1 MGTSEYRPL
10 REGNNADMCRGID
23 ASCVGLR
30 LFSWMN
36 ARGDGGVKTFSFLK
50 RHKLSLVI
58 ALALLMVQAYCEL
71 TLPTIM
77 SQIVDTGI
85 SRGGIDSVVPER
97 IGQDALADVELF
109 LSEAEKTS
117 VEAAFSA
124 PDADGVR
131 TLTGTDAERAE
142 LEDFLGQAEMLTYQF
157 KQGVATEQLT
167 TSLEH
172 AQPAASDEAAG
183 GPSTGSAQEPSSAAG
198 RASSA
203 STSSDAVG
211 TASPSS
217 SEAAGTAASS
227 AAASSS
233 PSDMAPGDAAASASS
248 AAPASPDLTAAL
260 GDTIDTADLRT
271 LIDAGALSAD
281 QLVEARAQLMD
292 ELGDTADTVVE
303 ARAVAFVKAA
313 YARAGVDTDQIQ
325 TGYLMREGAIML
337 GYALLGALCAVGA
350 AANASRTAARVAR
363 DLRHDVY
370 ARVLSFSPAEM
381 AEFSEASLITRATN
395 DIQQIQM
402 VLVMCMRIVL
412 FAPCMGIGAVVKVAG
427 FGATGL
433 QWIIVAGLI
442 VISCVIGVLMAL
454 TMPRFRRMQELVDA
468 NNLVAREILT
478 GIMPIRAFGR
488 ACSEEGRY
496 DEANRALTGTYI
508 FTNRAMSFMMPLMMV
523 IMNVISVA
531 IVWFGGHGVD
541 AGTMQVGDLMA
552 YMNYTMQVVMSFMI
566 ITMVAVMLP
575 RADIA
580 SERVQQVLARTSS
593 IEDPVAS
600 LAGARRLMTAE
611 GEEMPWRGELAF
623 KDVSFSYPG
632 ADEPTI
638 SHVSFTVRPGQTL
651 GIIGSTGVGKS
662 TLVQLI
668 PRLYDVTA
676 GSVTLDGIDVRQ
688 IGLRELRAQIGYVPQ
703 KGMLFSGDIA
713 SNIAFGNA
721 DMDATDIEWA
731 AQTAQA
737 SEFIALKPEGLASPI
752 AQGGTNVSGGQ
763 RQRLAIARALAIR
776 PKVLVFDDSFSALDY
791 KTDAALRAAL
801 AEQAGRTA
809 QVIVAQRIATIMHA
823 DQIVVL
829 DDGRV
834 VGQGTHEELLRS
846 CQAYREIATSQLSAA
861 ELGLGET
868 GAVEP
873 GLSGGTP
880 AAELDSDKAATPAPG
895 PREPEA
901 TAGPSSNEPG
911 ATAEPDSREPGA
923 TAEPNPHD
931 AACRG
936 AHAEGGV
943 A

>member
-1 MGTSEYRPL
+1 MGTSGYWRL

-30 LFSWMN
+30 LFSWKR
-36 ARGDGGVKTFSFLK
+36 ARGDGDVKTFSFLK

-58 ALALLMVQAYCEL
+58 AFALLMVQAYCEL

-117 VEAAFSA
+117 VEAAFSV

-131 TLTGTDAERAE
+131 TFTGTDAERAE
-142 LEDFLGQAEMLTYQF
+142 LEDFLGQAEMLAYQF
-157 KQGVATEQLT
+157 EQGVATEQLMA
-167 TSLEH
+167 SLEQAH
-172 AQPAASDEAAG
+172 PATSDEAAG
-183 GPSTGSAQEPSSAAG
+183 GPSTGSAQETSSAAG
-198 RASSA
+198 QTLLASS
-203 STSSDAVG
+203 SPDAAG
-211 TASPSS
+211 TASSSS
-217 SEAAGTAASS
+217 SEAEGGAAVSS
-227 AAASSS
+227 AAASSGATS
-233 PSDMAPGDAAASASS
+233 SSSSDAALRDAGASASPVAS
-248 AAPASPDLTAAL
+248 ALPDLAAAL
-260 GDTIDTADLRT
+260 GDTVDTADLRT
-271 LIDAGALSAD
+271 LIDVGALSVD
-281 QLVEARAQLMD
+281 QLVEARAQLMH

-337 GYALLGALCAVGA
+337 GCALLGALCAVGA

-412 FAPCMGIGAVVKVAG
+412 FAPCMGVGAVVKVAS

-442 VISCVIGVLMAL
+442 VISCVIGALMAL

-488 ACSEEGRY
+488 ARSEEERY

-593 IEDPVAS
+593 IEDPAAS
-600 LAGARRLMTAE
+600 LAGGRRLMTAE

-623 KDVSFSYPG
+623 NDVSFSYPG

-721 DMDATDIEWA
+721 DMNAADIEWA
-731 AQTAQA
+731 ARTAQA
-737 SEFIALKPEGLASPI
+737 AEFIASKPEGLASPI

-776 PKVLVFDDSFSALDY
+776 PKILVFDDSFSALDY

-834 VGQGTHEELLRS
+834 VGQGTHEELLRG

-861 ELGLGET
+861 ELGLSESGA
-868 GAVEP
+868 AVE
-873 GLSGGTP
+873 S
-880 AAELDSDKAATPAPG
+880 G
-895 PREPEA
+895 PRESGAAAESRTFNSEA
-901 TAGPSSNEPG
+901 VELGTVATEAVAPG
-911 ATAEPDSREPGA
+911 SDAPV
-923 TAEPNPHD
+923 
-931 AACRG
+931 AACCG
-936 AHAEGGV
+936 THAEGGV